1 MLLRKRQ
8 QVFVSRCIEALKTHG
23 NTLGVGPCGSGK
35 TLMLSAVAGSMLT
48 EPEAKACILAHRDEL
63 TAQNRTKFARVNP
76 GITTSVFD
84 ANEKSW
90 NGQATF
96 AMVQTLTRDRHLESM
111 PALDFL
117 VIDETHHAAAPS
129 YRRVV
134 DRVLAKNPRTK
145 IYGVTATAM
154 RGDGKGLREVFTNVA
169 DQITLVELIASGHLV
184 APRTFVVDVGAQ
196 DALKHVRR
204 TVADFDMT
212 EVESILNKTPINEA
226 VIRHWR
232 EKAGDRQTIV
242 FCSTVAHAESVW
254 GAFTEAGI
262 TSVLVHGE
270 LSDAERKARL
280 AAYESGRA
288 QVIVNVAVLTEGYDY
303 TPTACIVLLRPS
315 SHKSTLT
322 QMIGRGLRVVDPNEY
337 PGLTKT
343 DCIVLDF
350 GTATLMHGSLEQETL
365 LDGHDPQ
372 GLAPTKDC
380 PQCQAIVPLACRE
393 CPLCGFEWTRE
404 AANDHKALG
413 DFVMTEIDLFKRSN
427 FRWCDLFGQDDA
439 LMATGFEAWGG
450 VFCLDGHWHAVGGGK
465 NIPPRLL
472 ADGTRMVSL
481 ASADDWLNDHETAD
495 AAHKTRRWLN
505 EPPTEKQL
513 AYLPPP
519 MRADYG
525 LTRYQ
530 ASCLL
535 AFQFNKAAIQDF
547 VLGIRN
553 GRREAA

>member
-1 MLLRKRQ
+1 MLLRPRQ
-8 QVFVSRCIEALKTHG
+8 RLLVERSLRALEVHG
-23 NTLGVGPCGSGK
+23 NTLAIGPTGSGK

-48 EPEAKACILAHRDEL
+48 EPDAKACILAHRDEL
-63 TAQNRTKFARVNP
+63 TEQNRTKFARVNP
-76 GITTSVFD
+76 GVTTSVFD
-84 ANEKSW
+84 AREKSW
-90 NGQATF
+90 AGQATF
-96 AMVQTLTRDRHLESM
+96 AMVQTLTRDRHLEGM
-111 PALDFL
+111 PALDLL
-117 VIDETHHAAAPS
+117 VIDETHHVAAPS

-134 DRVLAKNPRTK
+134 ERVLAKNPSTK
-145 IYGVTATAM
+145 IYGLTATAM

-169 DQITLVELIASGHLV
+169 DQITLAELIASGHLV
-184 APRTFVVDVGAQ
+184 PPRTFVVDVGAQ

-204 TVADFDMT
+204 TASDFDMT

-232 EKAGDRQTIV
+232 EKASDRKTIV

-254 GAFTEAGI
+254 RAFIEAGI
-262 TSVLVHGE
+262 NSVLVHGE
-270 LSDAERKARL
+270 LPDAERKARL
-280 AAYESGRA
+280 AAYESGPA
-288 QVIVNVAVLTEGYDY
+288 QVVVNVAVLTEGYDY
-303 TPTACIVLLRPS
+303 TPTACVVLLRPS

-337 PGLTKT
+337 PGVVKS

-350 GTATLMHGSLEQETL
+350 GTATLMHGSLEQEAE
-365 LDGHDPQ
+365 LDGHEPQ
-372 GLAPTKDC
+372 GPMPTKDC
-380 PQCQAIVPLACRE
+380 PQCQATVPLACRE

-404 AANDHKALG
+404 AAADHEPLG
-413 DFVMTEIDLFKRSN
+413 DFVMTEIDLLKRSN

-450 VFCLDGHWHAVGGGK
+450 VFCLDGHWHALGGGK
-465 NIPPRLL
+465 GMPPRLL
-472 ADGTRMVSL
+472 AAGARMVSL
-481 ASADDWLNDHETAD
+481 AAADDWLNDHETAD
-495 AAHKTRRWLN
+495 AAHKTRLWLN
-505 EPPTEKQL
+505 EAPTEKQL

-535 AFQFNKAAIQDF
+535 AFQFNKAAIRDL
-547 VLGIRN
+547 VLGA
-553 GRREAA
+553 RRKAA